1 MSAQFY
7 NSMPS
12 HGAHL
17 SHQTRENEPANT
29 MKNLVLGALL
39 AAVVLFAWGF
49 VFWGLIPNAGVQM
62 HPDEAALQQHL
73 AEGIP
78 ETGAY
83 YVPFPAGA
91 DDTESMARHE
101 AGPIAFLFIRLEGRP
116 LMPVSTMIGGFLH
129 MLITALLIGMLLR
142 MLLPSLPAWR
152 DRVLFVALAG
162 LAAALWSDFT
172 VPIWWHTPWAFF
184 VWLAVYDIIAWTLA
198 GAVLA
203 RFVRPAA

>member
-1 MSAQFY
+1 
-7 NSMPS
+7 
-12 HGAHL
+12 
-17 SHQTRENEPANT
+17 
-29 MKNLVLGALL
+29 MKNLILGALL

-49 VFWGLIPNAGVQM
+49 IFWGLIPNAGVQM

-83 YVPFPAGA
+83 YVPYPAGA
-91 DDTESMARHE
+91 DDVESMARHE
-101 AGPIAFLFIRLEGRP
+101 AGPIAFLFVRLEGRP
-116 LMPVSTMIGGFLH
+116 LMPVSTMIGGFIH
-129 MLITALLIGMLLR
+129 MLITTLLIGMLLR

-162 LAAALWSDFT
+162 LAAAFWSDFT
-172 VPIWWHTPWAFF
+172 LPVWWHTPWTFF

-203 RFVRPAA
+203 RFVRPAAV